1 MGVDKMVSR
10 RSGNK
15 PYSLFLGETEK
26 EGSCAIGE
34 EFMNSLVELIVD
46 VPVL

>member
-1 MGVDKMVSR
+1 MLKASLSITTINLFFVFL
-10 RSGNK
+10 SGDA
-15 PYSLFLGETEK
+15 EK
-26 EGSCAIGE
+26 EGACALGE